1 MNPIDE
7 ALSQFKSDDVT
18 SRLCTMMFSAIP
30 FAPRQATYGTLDE
43 ATTALFPQATPQ
55 VRQRTQQLAGDANVK
70 SALWMFDALDTGD
83 TGIAIYSGLRTAL
96 GLFQKEGASAFETDI
111 QQGID
116 SALKLLGISYVV
128 AKLFPQ
134 GNKIASYH
142 ACPAGQALTFYWA
155 AVEVALPFADN
166 VIEGTGGFAQKLVEK
181 YGAGAREKL
190 GSAAE
195 ATVAH
200 AAPAV
205 QELLGPV
212 DNIVAQV
219 GPHAKRIAEQIQTHL
234 PGISNAADK
243 VAGAVATAADA
254 LPVYRYLGARLCAE
268 SVVLRASRGE

>member
-1 MNPIDE
+1 MNQIDE

-18 SRLCTMMFSAIP
+18 SRLCTTMFSAIP
-30 FAPRQATYGTLDE
+30 FAPRQAEYTTLDE
-43 ATTALFPQATPQ
+43 ATTALFPQATAA
-55 VRQRTQQLAGDANVK
+55 VRQRAQQLAGEANVK
-70 SALWMFDALDTGD
+70 SALWMFNALDMGD

-96 GLFQKEGASAFETDI
+96 GLFKKEGADAFETDT

-116 SALKLLGISYVV
+116 SALKLLGISYAVV
-128 AKLFPQ
+128 KLFPQ
-134 GNKIASYH
+134 GNKITSYH

-166 VIEGTGGFAQKLVEK
+166 VIQGGAGFAQQLVQK
-181 YGAGAREKL
+181 YGGGAKEKL
-190 GSAAE
+190 GGAAE
-195 ATVAH
+195 ATVAE

-219 GPHAKRIAEQIQTHL
+219 GPHAKKIAEQIQGHL
-234 PGISNAADK
+234 PGVSNATDK

-254 LPVYRYLGARLCAE
+254 LPVYRLLGARLCAE